1 MKEAQLCAAGQA
13 GARSCRLVGLSG
25 KTARGELAQAV
36 NMGVSATTGNAERL
50 QRAAGAW
57 RMEFEQLVYN
67 APSILRPRKFA
78 VLGEHAIL
86 MQLREFSGHEPLAKD
101 AERLFARGAL
111 PDGIYVARNGRWLP
125 EMRPESVL
133 QEPEEPEPE
142 PDQLTSGQVEEL
154 NDRIG
159 ELETMVKNLQR
170 SLENVMRM
178 LDDIASQPRAAA
190 PTAGPAVAATAA
202 APAPRAAGAGGGGGG
217 RGGIETAGAADSI
230 PAQPPAPLPMP
241 DAPLGKPVTPPT
253 IAALSDLVKSIAG
266 PDAVLQQA
274 DRADWPKLAES
285 GPVYAAAFADHD
297 GREAGAM
304 ILDIESALRLAGALL
319 MESEE
324 MIASLLEEKM
334 MSDEML
340 DAASEV
346 CNTLMSA
353 FNKVSGN
360 PHLRVGK
367 LELMDAT
374 RLGWVRAARKVDDY
388 RYSHGGR
395 LAMAVR

>member
-1 MKEAQLCAAGQA
+1 
-13 GARSCRLVGLSG
+13 
-25 KTARGELAQAV
+25 
-36 NMGVSATTGNAERL
+36 MGVSATPGNAARL

-67 APSILRPRKFA
+67 APAILRPRKFA

-125 EMRPESVL
+125 EMRPESVM
-133 QEPEEPEPE
+133 QEPEEPEPD
-142 PDQLTSGQVEEL
+142 PNQLAAGQVEEL
-154 NDRIG
+154 NERIDS
-159 ELETMVKNLQR
+159 LETMMRNLQR

-178 LDDIASQPRAAA
+178 IDDLSSQPRAAA
-190 PTAGPAVAATAA
+190 PAPAPAA
-202 APAPRAAGAGGGGGG
+202 APAPRPAT
-217 RGGIETAGAADSI
+217 GGIETASRAADSI

-241 DAPLGKPVTPPT
+241 DAPVGKPVTLPT
-253 IAALSDLVKSIAG
+253 IAAKSYLVKSIAG
-266 PDAVLQQA
+266 PDAVLQQS
-274 DRADWPKLAES
+274 DRADWSKLAES
-285 GPVYAAAFADHD
+285 GPVYAASFADHD
-297 GREAGAM
+297 GRQAGAM

-324 MIASLLEEKM
+324 MISSLLEEKM

-360 PHLRVGK
+360 PHLRVSK
-367 LELMDAT
+367 LESMDAT
-374 RLGWVRAARKVDDY
+374 RIGWVAAARKIDDY

>member
-1 MKEAQLCAAGQA
+1 MKEARLYAAGQA
-13 GARSCRLVGLSG
+13 ARRSCRLVELSG
-25 KTARGELAQAV
+25 KQPRVGLADAV
-36 NMGVSATTGNAERL
+36 NMGVSGTTGNAERL
-50 QRAAGAW
+50 QRAGGAW

-101 AERLFARGAL
+101 AERLFQRGAL
-111 PDGIYVARNGRWLP
+111 PDGVYVARNGRWLP
-125 EMRPESVL
+125 EMRPETVL

-142 PDQLTSGQVEEL
+142 PEQLMSGQVEEL
-154 NDRIG
+154 NDRMG
-159 ELETMVKNLQR
+159 ELETMVRNLQR

-190 PTAGPAVAATAA
+190 PAAAAAAPAAA
-202 APAPRAAGAGGGGGG
+202 APAPRGATAGG
-217 RGGIETAGAADSI
+217 GGIETASSSRDSI

-241 DAPLGKPVTPPT
+241 DAPLGKPVTLPT

-266 PDAVLQQA
+266 PDAVLQQSEK
-274 DRADWPKLAES
+274 ADWSKLADS

-297 GREAGAM
+297 GRESGAM

-374 RLGWVRAARKVDDY
+374 RLGWVRAARKIDDY

>member
-1 MKEAQLCAAGQA
+1 MVSVTTAG
-13 GARSCRLVGLSG
+13 S
-25 KTARGELAQAV
+25 
-36 NMGVSATTGNAERL
+36 AERL
-50 QRAAGAW
+50 QRASGAW

-67 APSILRPRKFA
+67 APAILRPRRFA

-111 PDGIYVARNGRWLP
+111 PDGVYVARNGRWLP
-125 EMRPESVL
+125 EMRPETVIA
-133 QEPEEPEPE
+133 EPEAPEPEPE
-142 PDQLTSGQVEEL
+142 RLTGGAIEAL

-159 ELETMVKNLQR
+159 SLETMVKNLQR
-170 SLENVMRM
+170 SLELAMRS
-178 LDDIASQPRAAA
+178 LTEAEAKPRAATPAAAA
-190 PTAGPAVAATAA
+190 PAAA
-202 APAPRAAGAGGGGGG
+202 APAPR
-217 RGGIETAGAADSI
+217 RETSGGIETASSSADSI
-230 PAQPPAPLPMP
+230 PAQPPAPLPLAAADRP
-241 DAPLGKPVTPPT
+241 TGKPVTLPT
-253 IAALSDLVKSIAG
+253 TAALSDLVKSLAG
-266 PDAVLQQA
+266 AEAVLQSA
-274 DRADWPKLAES
+274 EPADWPKLAES

-297 GREAGAM
+297 GIEAGAM

-324 MIASLLEEKM
+324 MVTSLLEENM

-360 PHLRVGK
+360 PHLRVSK
-367 LELMDAT
+367 LEVMDAG
-374 RLGWVRAARKVDDY
+374 RLSWLATARKTEDY

>member
-1 MKEAQLCAAGQA
+1 
-13 GARSCRLVGLSG
+13 
-25 KTARGELAQAV
+25 
-36 NMGVSATTGNAERL
+36 MGVSATTGNAERL
-50 QRAAGAW
+50 QRAGGAW

-67 APSILRPRKFA
+67 APAILRPRKFA

-86 MQLREFSGHEPLAKD
+86 MQLREFTGHEPLAKD
-101 AERLFARGAL
+101 AERLFSRGAL
-111 PDGIYVARNGRWLP
+111 PDGTYVARNGRWLP
-125 EMRPESVL
+125 EMRPETVL
-133 QEPEEPEPE
+133 QEPEEPEPD
-142 PDQLTSGQVEEL
+142 PNQLAAGQVEEL
-154 NDRIG
+154 NDRI
-159 ELETMVKNLQR
+159 ESLETMMRNLQR

-178 LDDIASQPRAAA
+178 IDDIASQPRAAA
-190 PTAGPAVAATAA
+190 PAAAPPAA
-202 APAPRAAGAGGGGGG
+202 APAPRPAASGGG
-217 RGGIETAGAADSI
+217 GGIETASTADSI

-241 DAPLGKPVTPPT
+241 DAPVGKPVTLPT

-266 PDAVLQQA
+266 PDAVLQQS
-274 DRADWPKLAES
+274 DRADWSKLADS
-285 GPVYAAAFADHD
+285 GPVYAASFADHD
-297 GREAGAM
+297 GRQAGAM

-324 MIASLLEEKM
+324 MITSLLEEKM
-334 MSDEML
+334 MSEEML

-360 PHLRVGK
+360 PHLRVSK
-367 LELMDAT
+367 LELMDAS
-374 RLGWVRAARKVDDY
+374 RIGWAAAARKIDDY

>member
-1 MKEAQLCAAGQA
+1 
-13 GARSCRLVGLSG
+13 
-25 KTARGELAQAV
+25 
-36 NMGVSATTGNAERL
+36 MGVSATSGNAERL

-67 APSILRPRKFA
+67 APAILRPRKFA

-125 EMRPESVL
+125 EMRPESVM
-133 QEPEEPEPE
+133 QEPEEPEPD
-142 PDQLTSGQVEEL
+142 PNQLAAGQVEAL
-154 NDRIG
+154 NERI
-159 ELETMVKNLQR
+159 ESLETMMRNLQR

-178 LDDIASQPRAAA
+178 IDDLSSQPRAAA
-190 PTAGPAVAATAA
+190 QAPPAA
-202 APAPRAAGAGGGGGG
+202 APAPRPPA
-217 RGGIETAGAADSI
+217 GGIETASRAADSI

-241 DAPLGKPVTPPT
+241 DAPVGKPVTLPT

-266 PDAVLQQA
+266 PDAVLQQS
-274 DRADWPKLAES
+274 DRSDWSKLAES

-297 GREAGAM
+297 GRQAGAM

-324 MIASLLEEKM
+324 MITSLLEEKM

-360 PHLRVGK
+360 PHLRVSK
-367 LELMDAT
+367 LELTDAT
-374 RLGWVRAARKVDDY
+374 RIGWVAAARKIDDY